1 MPPRMG
7 RPPKGSRTLS
17 KNDVLEKALQ
27 LLDEGGSKALTFKAL
42 AAALGV
48 TPMAVAHHA
57 GTRDEMIASL
67 VAIAF
72 EGADAPSEAATPKL
86 RLRGLMTRYCAQVTR
101 HPELAKCILENPS
114 LIGPCPDRADA
125 AHRGGNCTAAGVT
138 GAEAR
143 TLLCL
148 LVDYTHGFAFAAAAA
163 PRGALSDLTTSHR
176 HWTGCWTVSNKKTR
190 TRFRPAHPLVSFRAA
205 DPAAPPVTS
214 ISRYPASAG
223 TGPCAQQW
231 HRLPHR
237 GCPRRFRSSGR
248 SAPAGTGASAHRW
261 PTTAPRAA
269 PGR

>member
-17 KNDVLEKALQ
+17 KDDVLQKALE
-27 LLDEGGSKALTFKAL
+27 LLDEGDSKALTFKAL

-67 VAIAF
+67 VGIAF

-86 RLRGLMTRYCAQVTR
+86 RLRDLMTRYCTQVTR

-114 LIGPCPDRADA
+114 LIGPALTGLTRLIEAEV
-125 AHRGGNCTAAGVT
+125 TAAGVS
-138 GAEAR
+138 GSEAR

-163 PRGALSDLTTSHR
+163 PRGALSPDGFTSALDWVLDR
-176 HWTGCWTVSNKKTR
+176 
-190 TRFRPAHPLVSFRAA
+190 
-205 DPAAPPVTS
+205 
-214 ISRYPASAG
+214 IE
-223 TGPCAQQW
+223 
-231 HRLPHR
+231 
-237 GCPRRFRSSGR
+237 
-248 SAPAGTGASAHRW
+248 
-261 PTTAPRAA
+261 
-269 PGR
+269 

>member
-1 MPPRMG
+1 MG

-57 GTRDEMIASL
+57 GTRDEMITSL

-72 EGADAPSEAATPKL
+72 EGADAPSEASTPKL

-114 LIGPCPDRADA
+114 LIGPSLTRLTQLIEAEIA
-125 AHRGGNCTAAGVT
+125 AAGVT
-138 GAEAR
+138 GAKAR

-163 PRGALSDLTTSHR
+163 PRGALSDDDFT
-176 HWTGCWTVSNKKTR
+176 
-190 TRFRPAHPLVSFRAA
+190 PALDWVLDR
-205 DPAAPPVTS
+205 
-214 ISRYPASAG
+214 IE
-223 TGPCAQQW
+223 
-231 HRLPHR
+231 
-237 GCPRRFRSSGR
+237 
-248 SAPAGTGASAHRW
+248 
-261 PTTAPRAA
+261 
-269 PGR
+269 